1 MIPPPIKKRIDRFQ
15 DIHNGDK
22 CVMGS
27 GRCATHHVKLVKRVI
42 ERKESKLDKFGQV
55 SWTIGEGT
63 IYDCPKSGQS
73 GRCESIPAVTN
84 LPVGEKTTNKKRR
97 LIQRSEEDQSE
108 ESKEG

>member
-1 MIPPPIKKRIDRFQ
+1 
-15 DIHNGDK
+15 
-22 CVMGS
+22 MGS

-42 ERKESKLDKFGQV
+42 ERKVSKLDKFGQV

-73 GRCESIPAVTN
+73 GRYEGIPAVIS
-84 LPVGEKTTNKKRR
+84 LPVGEKTTNKK
-97 LIQRSEEDQSE
+97 RSEEDQSE